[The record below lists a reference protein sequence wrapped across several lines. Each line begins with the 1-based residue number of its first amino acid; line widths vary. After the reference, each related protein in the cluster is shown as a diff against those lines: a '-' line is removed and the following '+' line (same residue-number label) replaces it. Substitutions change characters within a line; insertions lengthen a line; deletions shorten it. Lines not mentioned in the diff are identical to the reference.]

1 MPKKKPETP
10 RSRVRSAIRQL
21 WLRSREH
28 AKALKDAQYTC
39 QICGVKKSVAK
50 GKEQKVIVH
59 HTHGIGN
66 WEKVID
72 IIFEEIL
79 CSPDKLEVLC
89 PKCHKEKHDTKTQE
103 REIKEVS

>member
-1 MPKKKPETP
+1 MAKKKPETP
-10 RSRVRSAIRQL
+10 RSKVRSALRQL

-39 QICGVKKSVAK
+39 QRCGAKKSVAK

-59 HTHGIGN
+59 HKNGIGN

-72 IIFEEIL
+72 MIFSEIL
-79 CSPDKLEVLC
+79 CNPDKLEVLC
-89 PKCHKEKHDTKTQE
+89 PDCHKKEHDDTE
-103 REIKEVS
+103 A

>member
-1 MPKKKPETP
+1 MAKKKLETP

-21 WLRSREH
+21 WLRSRER

-39 QICGVKKSVAK
+39 EICRVKQSKAK

-59 HTHGIGN
+59 HKDGIGN

-72 IIFEEIL
+72 LIFEEIL
-79 CSPDKLEVLC
+79 CNPDKLEVLC
-89 PKCHKEKHDTKTQE
+89 PKCHKEKHDTETKA
-103 REIKEVS
+103 